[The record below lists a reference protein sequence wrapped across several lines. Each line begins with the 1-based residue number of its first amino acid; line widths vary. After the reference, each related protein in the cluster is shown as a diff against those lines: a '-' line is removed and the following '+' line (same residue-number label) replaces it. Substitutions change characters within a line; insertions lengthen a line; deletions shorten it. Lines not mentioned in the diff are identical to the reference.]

1 MSDLFKPKMCEYD
14 QITNHGEGEGV
25 LKKITPCKYVRIL
38 FFLKVSLNVSNQDMT
53 SRCVSI
59 LKKQIN

>member
-38 FFLKVSLNVSNQDMT
+38 FFSQS
-53 SRCVSI
+53 
-59 LKKQIN
+59 